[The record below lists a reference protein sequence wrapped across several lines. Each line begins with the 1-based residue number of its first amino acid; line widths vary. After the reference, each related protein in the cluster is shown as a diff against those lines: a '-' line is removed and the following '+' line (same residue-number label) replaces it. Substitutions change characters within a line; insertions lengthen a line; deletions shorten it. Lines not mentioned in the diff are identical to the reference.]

1 VTFFEAVNVDSRT
14 NGHMEE
20 ETMTLQEMREKAIQL
35 MLKRFH

>member
-1 VTFFEAVNVDSRT
+1 
-14 NGHMEE
+14 MEE